1 MAKSSE
7 AGDTMVPLPEVSSGD
22 KSKTVNTATRQFMDA
37 AALLT
42 ERGYRLGPK
51 LGKGSYAKVRVT
63 ERVSDKR
70 LFAVKLIDR
79 TKAAKDYV
87 SKFLPRE
94 LSIVMQLNH
103 RHIMAVHEIIQT
115 RDLVCV
121 VMELAERGDLL
132 EHIKR
137 NGAVPDFDAKRM
149 FRQIS
154 EGVRFLHDQLLCHRD
169 LKCENVLIRRDRSVM
184 LTDFGFARALAS
196 MDDLSKTFCG
206 SAAYA
211 SPELLRGKPY
221 NPRMNDVWGLGC
233 ILFVM
238 VTGCMPFHD
247 SNVKKTL
254 QRQLSG
260 RVVFPPSVSDA
271 IPLICKNLIF
281 SMLDPNPAARV
292 SIHGVLNSK
301 WLTTD

>member
-7 AGDTMVPLPEVSSGD
+7 AGDTMVPPPEAHSGD
-22 KSKTVNTATRQFMDA
+22 KHKTVNSATKQFMDA
-37 AALLT
+37 AALMS

-51 LGKGSYAKVRVT
+51 LGKGSYAKVRVI
-63 ERVSDKR
+63 ERTSDKK
-70 LFAVKLIDR
+70 LLAVKLIDR

-87 SKFLPRE
+87 TKFLPRE
-94 LSIVMQLNH
+94 LSIVMQLSH
-103 RHIMAVHEIIQT
+103 RHIMAVYEIIQT

-137 NGAVPDFDAKRM
+137 NGATPDFDAKRM

-154 EGVRFLHDQLLCHRD
+154 EAVRYLHDQMLCHRD

-184 LTDFGFARALAS
+184 LTDFGFARTLSS

-211 SPELLRGKPY
+211 SPELAA
-221 NPRMNDVWGLGC
+221 
-233 ILFVM
+233 
-238 VTGCMPFHD
+238 
-247 SNVKKTL
+247 
-254 QRQLSG
+254 RQASTT
-260 RVVFPPSVSDA
+260 PS
-271 IPLICKNLIF
+271 PLICKNVIY
-281 SMLDPNPAARV
+281 SMLDPNPTIRIDNPRRAGEQVAHVRLALGL
-292 SIHGVLNSK
+292 I
-301 WLTTD
+301 